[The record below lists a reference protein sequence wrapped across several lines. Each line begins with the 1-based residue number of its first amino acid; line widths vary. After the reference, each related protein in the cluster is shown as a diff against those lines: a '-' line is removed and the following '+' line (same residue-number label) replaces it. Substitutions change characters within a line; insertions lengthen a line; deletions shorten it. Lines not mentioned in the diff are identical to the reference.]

1 MKKIQY
7 VLPIFILTFFIS
19 STAFNSRSDI
29 NELTNKIISLL
40 GNYVDDVP
48 EEKVF
53 LHLDKPLYAAGE
65 DVWFSV
71 YLTAGSPDIPSPL
84 SKVVYVDLLDNDGV
98 LLQQKTIQMEAG
110 HGFGDFKLDN
120 FTREGIYQIK
130 AYTHWMRG
138 FGEEAVFS
146 QTIEV
151 MEPYNLKFQP
161 SVVFEKTANGDGVS
175 YRAAISALNRSLQP
189 LSGETLTYAL
199 LSKGKVIEEGNV
211 VLDADGKNELTFQ
224 IPLSQ
229 LQGVVALSLSL
240 LENAEYSISRKFLL
254 PFPLQSIDLQFLP
267 EGGDL
272 IAGFNNKVAV
282 RAIYPDGSPA
292 ILEGSLQAGQQ
303 EILWRTNERGLGS
316 FEFNPLAGE
325 KYTAKISAQEGVF
338 SKDLPRVLEKGVNL
352 SVDNSKEGLVNIL
365 IQAAGFN
372 SISPSGEGLLVVHAR
387 GRIGHMQ
394 KIDLR
399 NGVTGARIN
408 KSQLPPGINQ
418 ITFFEPEGNPLA
430 ERLVFV
436 PLDQTVKI
444 ALDEGKMETSP
455 RAKNTWK
462 LSLEGDN
469 LEGGSY
475 SIAVTDANEL
485 PYGSVS
491 NIISYLK
498 LESEL
503 KGNIHQAHDLLGQS
517 HDDAGIDLI
526 MLTHGWR
533 RFNWDKLLAEQ
544 FDNANFIEQ
553 GINITGMVKPKT
565 DGKRGLTGGN
575 INVFSKGNQEDFMIV
590 DFAENGKFI
599 IDDLTIQD
607 TTQLI
612 LTASDKRYKEFVEV
626 SLDAPLAKYVTWEGF
641 KPALRS
647 FELNPSLRDYL
658 TNAEKRRQ
666 ASAAF
671 DEMEAIDIDEFVVQ
685 SQKID
690 PEEEVISRVYGK
702 GDRTIKP
709 EDIGGL
715 DGFSDV
721 WQMLQG
727 RVAGVQ
733 IKPSTMGGAPS
744 ITIRGTGSVSGVG
757 PIFFLDNVPV
767 EASLISTISP
777 RDIAAID
784 VFKESASLAIFGS
797 GGAGGAIA
805 IYTKKGGGMQSLG
818 EGVFNFRYPGY
829 STSREYYMPKYDTET
844 IAKPDFRSTL
854 YWNPKIKWE
863 GNKASISFYN
873 NDVVKKYKV
882 IIQGMDNLGRLTY
895 FEKIVT
901 P

>member
-1 MKKIQY
+1 MKKPY
-7 VLPIFILTFFIS
+7 FILPFFVLVILPS
-19 STAFNSRSDI
+19 LYAFNFRSDI
-29 NELTNKIISLL
+29 DELTNRIISLL
-40 GNYVDDVP
+40 GKYVEEVP

-53 LHLDKPLYAAGE
+53 VHLDKPLYAAGE

-84 SKVVYVDLLDNDGV
+84 SKVVYVDLVDNEGT
-98 LLQQKTIQMEAG
+98 LLQQKTIQMEGG

-151 MEPYNLKFQP
+151 MEPYNLRFQP
-161 SVVFEKTANGDGVS
+161 SVVFERSENGDGFS
-175 YRAAISALNRSLQP
+175 YRAAITALNRSLQP
-189 LSGETLTYAL
+189 LAGETLTYAL
-199 LSKGKVIEEGNV
+199 LSSGMLIEEGNV
-211 VLDADGKNELTFQ
+211 VLDAEGKNELTFEV
-224 IPLSQ
+224 PLSR

-240 LENAEYSISRKFLL
+240 PENAEYSISRKFLL
-254 PFPLQSIDLQFLP
+254 PFPTQSIDVQFLP

-292 ILEGSLQAGQQ
+292 ILEGSLQDGLQQ
-303 EILWRTNERGLGS
+303 ILWSTNERGLGS
-316 FEFNPLAGE
+316 FDFIPVVGK
-325 KYTAKISAQEGVF
+325 KYTTKIKAGEGVF
-338 SKDLPRVLEKGVNL
+338 SKDLPRILENGVNL

-365 IQAAGFN
+365 IEAAGFN

-394 KIDLR
+394 KIDLS

-418 ITFFEPEGNPLA
+418 ITVFEPEGNPLA
-430 ERLVFV
+430 ERLVFI
-436 PLDQTVKI
+436 PQDQQVTI
-444 ALDEGKMETSP
+444 ALDEGQVETAS
-455 RAKNTWK
+455 RAKNTWQLILK
-462 LSLEGDN
+462 GEN
-469 LEGGSY
+469 LEGGNY

-498 LESEL
+498 FESEL
-503 KGNIHQAHDLLGQS
+503 RGNIHQAKDLLGQS
-517 HDDAGIDLI
+517 RDESGIDLI
-526 MLTHGWR
+526 MLSHGWR
-533 RFNWDKLLAEQ
+533 RFNWDKLLAEE
-544 FDNANFIEQ
+544 FSNTNFIEQ
-553 GINITGMVKPKT
+553 GINITGTVKPKT

-575 INVFSKGNQEDFMIV
+575 INVFSKGKLEDFMIV
-590 DFAENGKFI
+590 DFAGNGKFI
-599 IDDLTIQD
+599 IDDLEIQD

-612 LTASDKRYKEFVEV
+612 LTATDKRFKEFVEI
-626 SLDAPLAKYVTWEGF
+626 SLDAPLAKYIRWEGF
-641 KPALRS
+641 QPAMRS

-658 TNAEKRRQ
+658 ANAEKRRQ

-671 DEMEAIDIDEFVVQ
+671 DEMEAIDIEEFVVQ

-690 PEEEVISRVYGK
+690 IEEEKISRVYGK
-702 GDRTIKP
+702 GDRTINP

-744 ITIRGTGSVSGVG
+744 ITIRGTGSVSGLG

-805 IYTKKGGGMQSLG
+805 IYTKRGGGAVSLG
-818 EGVFNFRYPGY
+818 EGVFNFRYPGF

-854 YWNPKIKWE
+854 YWNPKIEWE
-863 GNKASISFYN
+863 GNNASISFYN

-895 FEKIVT
+895 FEKIIT

>member
-1 MKKIQY
+1 
-7 VLPIFILTFFIS
+7 
-19 STAFNSRSDI
+19 
-29 NELTNKIISLL
+29 
-40 GNYVDDVP
+40 
-48 EEKVF
+48 
-53 LHLDKPLYAAGE
+53 
-65 DVWFSV
+65 
-71 YLTAGSPDIPSPL
+71 
-84 SKVVYVDLLDNDGV
+84 
-98 LLQQKTIQMEAG
+98 MEAG

-120 FTREGIYQIK
+120 FIREGVYQIK
-130 AYTHWMRG
+130 AYTHWMKG

-151 MEPYNLKFQP
+151 MEPYNLRFQP
-161 SVVFEKTANGDGVS
+161 SVVFEKTEKGDGVS
-175 YRAAISALNRSLQP
+175 YRAAITAVNRSLQA
-189 LSGETLTYAL
+189 LSGELLAYSL
-199 LSKGKVIEEGNV
+199 LSQGKIIEEGNV
-211 VLDADGKNELTFQ
+211 VLDAEGKNELVFE
-224 IPLSQ
+224 IPIRQ

-240 LENAEYSISRKFLL
+240 PENDEYSISRNFLL
-254 PFPLQSIDLQFLP
+254 PFPIQSIDLQFLP
-267 EGGDL
+267 ESGDL
-272 IAGFNNKVAV
+272 VAGFNNKVAV
-282 RAIYPDGSPA
+282 RAVYPDGSPA
-292 ILEGSLQAGQQ
+292 ILEGSVQVGDQ

-316 FEFNPLAGE
+316 FELNPISGE
-325 KYTAKISAQEGVF
+325 KYTANVKTQGAGF
-338 SKDLPRVLEKGVNL
+338 SKDLPSVQSKGVNL

-365 IQAAGFN
+365 IQAADFK

-394 KIDLR
+394 KIDLS

-418 ITFFEPEGNPLA
+418 ITVFEPEGRPMA
-430 ERLVFV
+430 ERLVFI
-436 PLDQTVKI
+436 PLDQNVKI
-444 ALDEGKMETSP
+444 KLDEGKVDNSP
-455 RAKNTWK
+455 RAKNTWE
-462 LSLEGDN
+462 LSLEGEN
-469 LEGGSY
+469 LELGNY
-475 SIAVTDANEL
+475 SVSVTDANEI

-503 KGNIHQAHDLLGQS
+503 RGNIHQAHDLLGQS
-517 HDDAGIDLI
+517 HDDTGIDLI

-533 RFNWDKLLAEQ
+533 RFHWEKLLTED
-544 FDNANFIEQ
+544 FENSNFIEQ
-553 GINITGMVKPKT
+553 GINITGVVTPKS
-565 DGKRGLTGGN
+565 DGKRSLTGGN
-575 INVFSKGNQEDFMIV
+575 INVFSKGKQEDFMIV
-590 DFAENGKFI
+590 DFAGNGKFI
-599 IDDLTIQD
+599 IDDLIIQD

-612 LTASDKRYKEFVEV
+612 LTASDKRFKEFVEIK
-626 SLDAPLAKYVTWEGF
+626 LDAPLAKYITWEAF
-641 KPALRS
+641 EPKLRG

-658 TNAEKRRQ
+658 SNAEKRRQ

-671 DEMEAIDIDEFVVQ
+671 DEMEAVDIDEFVVR

-690 PEEEVISRVYGK
+690 PEEEKISRVYGK
-702 GDRTIKP
+702 GDRTIIP

-715 DGFSDV
+715 DGYFDV

-744 ITIRGTGSVSGVG
+744 ITIRGTGSVSGLG

-767 EASLISTISP
+767 DASLISTISP

-805 IYTKKGGGMQSLG
+805 IYTKKGGGVVSLG

-844 IAKPDFRSTL
+844 ISKPDFRSTL
-854 YWNPKIKWE
+854 YWNPRIKWE
-863 GNKASISFYN
+863 GNSASITFYN

-895 FEKIVT
+895 YEKIIA